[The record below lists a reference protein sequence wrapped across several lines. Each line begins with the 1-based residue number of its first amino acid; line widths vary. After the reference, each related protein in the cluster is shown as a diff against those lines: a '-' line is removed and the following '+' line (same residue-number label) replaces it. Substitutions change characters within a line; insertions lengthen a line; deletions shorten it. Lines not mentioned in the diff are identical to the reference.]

1 MVNHSE
7 FYNDDGLSG
16 WWSGSTSIRRSIF
29 MGDYIYAFS
38 AAGASVHR
46 TGDLT
51 SMVELELP
59 GYDEPQAYYYETE
72 DEVESEDSGGS
83 DGEAPATA
91 EG

>member
-1 MVNHSE
+1 MTDYLVGGVARPASE
-7 FYNDDGLSG
+7 
-16 WWSGSTSIRRSIF
+16 SIF
-29 MGDYIYAFS
+29 MGDYIRFL

-59 GYDEPQAYYYETE
+59 GYDEPEVYYYETE
-72 DEVESEDSGGS
+72 EEIESEDSDDSGGS
-83 DGEAPATA
+83 EGESATV

>member
-1 MVNHSE
+1 
-7 FYNDDGLSG
+7 
-16 WWSGSTSIRRSIF
+16 

-59 GYDEPQAYYYETE
+59 GYDEPEVYYYETE
-72 DEVESEDSGGS
+72 EEIESEDSDDSGGS
-83 DGEAPATA
+83 EGESATV